1 MKEQKNFPM
10 MVMALQQALE
20 MVEKEN
26 VSERSH
32 LKNEIL
38 LCLSEGMDQVGKVE
52 EAFKLSS

>member
-1 MKEQKNFPM
+1 M

-38 LCLSEGMDQVGKVE
+38 ISLSEGMDQVGKVE
-52 EAFKLSS
+52 EAFKLSN